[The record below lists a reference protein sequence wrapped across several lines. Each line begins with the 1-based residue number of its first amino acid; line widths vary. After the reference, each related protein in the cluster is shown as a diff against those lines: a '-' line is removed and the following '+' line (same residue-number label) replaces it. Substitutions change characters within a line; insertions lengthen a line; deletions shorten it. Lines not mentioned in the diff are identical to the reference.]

1 MWRARAVW
9 GIRNSCRHFRI
20 VFAGRSDRVIS
31 PAIFSRK
38 RDCTRRG
45 HDGGYIRMTK
55 CVSTRSDSL
64 ASRRNS
70 IRGAVPHWCQG
81 ERSQERVGPQMECD
95 VAFEEQPFAAEEIE
109 GRPPALHGHE
119 QRQTEGDDC
128 LPARE
133 RSEEHT
139 SELQSRL

>member
-1 MWRARAVW
+1 MWRARSVW
-9 GIRNSCRHFRI
+9 VIRTSCRHFRI
-20 VFAGRSDRVIS
+20 VFPGRSERVIS

-70 IRGAVPHWCQG
+70 IRGAVSHLCQG

-95 VAFEEQPFAAEEIE
+95 VAFVEQPLAAEEIE
-109 GRPPALHGHE
+109 GRPPALHRHE
-119 QRQTEGDDC
+119 QRQIEGGDC
-128 LPARE
+128 LPPRE
-133 RSEEHT
+133 GSEERRVGKEGR
-139 SELQSRL
+139 S